1 MGKYRRRKLG
11 NQFRYLW
18 NLFDYR
24 LILFWFANI
33 RQPMNTNK
41 IRKTTIKWET
51 KDIKKNH
58 TEEKHT
64 LLLFSNR
71 LTGKQDYYGI
81 WQRCRNFFV
90 FHLLY
95 QNFRTS
101 TDTLQIFYCYF
112 SLSTKPNKNICARKM
127 WLFFKSSYK
136 KRISHI

>member
-18 NLFDYR
+18 NLFDNR
-24 LILFWFANI
+24 LILFRFANI

-112 SLSTKPNKNICARKM
+112 QSLYETKQKHLRKKNVVILQK
-127 WLFFKSSYK
+127 F
-136 KRISHI
+136 I

>member
-1 MGKYRRRKLG
+1 MGKYRRRKLV

-18 NLFDYR
+18 NLFDNR
-24 LILFWFANI
+24 LILFRFANI

-112 SLSTKPNKNICARKM
+112 SLSTKPNKNICASKM
-127 WLFFKSSYK
+127 WLFSKSSYK